1 MIAAA
6 VCRYLIRNNVRTNK
20 NAFIVVSLNFC
31 FDRRFTK
38 LAWPSTWLLLETI
51 ANSDAAELEM
61 EEHGQP
67 HQTEQARLAAAMSQ
81 EEALG
86 DAGVAVRDREENGAS
101 DGESLPTPK
110 ASQQSVDS
118 SSVGGSSASSSSS
131 SGRSLR
137 SASAARGGY
146 STQATQ
152 LAAQSP
158 RRRVG
163 WMDANDL
170 L

>member
-1 MIAAA
+1 MAVNVAAA
-6 VCRYLIRNNVRTNK
+6 RDD
-20 NAFIVVSLNFC
+20 S
-31 FDRRFTK
+31 D
-38 LAWPSTWLLLETI
+38 
-51 ANSDAAELEM
+51 SDAAELEM

-146 STQATQ
+146 STPATQ